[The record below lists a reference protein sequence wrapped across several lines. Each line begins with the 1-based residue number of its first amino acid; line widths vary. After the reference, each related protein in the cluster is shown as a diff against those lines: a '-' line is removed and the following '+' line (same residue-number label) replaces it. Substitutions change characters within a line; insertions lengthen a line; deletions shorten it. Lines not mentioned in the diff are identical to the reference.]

1 MPDDYMDGIEPFDYS
16 EMKDFDPAFFAGFI
30 ADKYDV
36 DANAAFPRA
45 EKRIKNSTEDAFR
58 QTVTGYDTVSVRN
71 SSINMKNRK
80 SKYSMFPVWLLNT
93 TYGGKKY
100 LYAVNGQ
107 TGRVSGTLPVDKK
120 KVALMFGGIAAAI
133 TAIAQFFIFM

>member
-1 MPDDYMDGIEPFDYS
+1 
-16 EMKDFDPAFFAGFI
+16 
-30 ADKYDV
+30 
-36 DANAAFPRA
+36 
-45 EKRIKNSTEDAFR
+45 
-58 QTVTGYDTVSVRN
+58 
-71 SSINMKNRK
+71 
-80 SKYSMFPVWLLNT
+80 MFPVWLLNT